1 MATQKNSAGAAAKQL
16 ASSPAKQLA
25 SSPAK
30 QLASSPAKQQI
41 AAFPAS
47 QQLAAFLDKFTPEVA
62 ATARAVLAKM
72 RKRYPTALELVY
84 DNYNALAIGFSPTER
99 ASDGIFSIAVFPRW
113 VSLFFLQAQ
122 KATTPLPDPEKRL
135 QGGGNL
141 VKHIRLASATTLD
154 EPAIRNLM
162 QEAEARATVPLDP
175 KGKHRLIIKA
185 VSAKQRP
192 RRPA

>member
-1 MATQKNSAGAAAKQL
+1 
-16 ASSPAKQLA
+16 
-25 SSPAK
+25 
-30 QLASSPAKQQI
+30 
-41 AAFPAS
+41 
-47 QQLAAFLDKFTPEVA
+47 
-62 ATARAVLAKM
+62 M

-99 ASDGIFSIAVFPRW
+99 TSDGIFSIAVFPWW

-122 KATTPLPDPEKRL
+122 KAGTPLPDPEKRL
-135 QGGGNL
+135 QGSGNV
-141 VKHIRLASATTLD
+141 VKHIRLASAKTLD

-162 QEAEARATVPLDP
+162 QEAEARAIVPLDP
-175 KGKHRLIIKA
+175 KGKHRLIIKS